1 MAHENG
7 LLLIINIIQVHTL
20 LHPDHP
26 VSKKLMNLKLSSS
39 VIADGGWL

>member
-20 LHPDHP
+20 LHP
-26 VSKKLMNLKLSSS
+26 VSQKLMNLKLSSS